1 MQNYFPYSH
10 IINGIYNQIK
20 QGVTRNPYVGDWQVA
35 DVETEIA
42 PAPITSIS
50 EIYY

>member
-10 IINGIYNQIK
+10 IINGIHNQLK
-20 QGVTRNPYVGDWQVA
+20 QDVIRNPYVGDWQVA
-35 DVETEIA
+35 VVETKTTSTA
-42 PAPITSIS
+42 LTSIS